1 MLGSL
6 TRTRYNLSLM
16 ASLWLDTIGR
26 IFDAVPDLATP
37 AQVQDGLR
45 EILEDPELCVYWWD
59 WERDCYVGI
68 DGDPDVPEAGPG
80 TVATPVEYDTRR
92 IGMLVHDARLL
103 EAPEFSASFLPMV
116 RIAMERDRLHRDL
129 VAKLE
134 QLQASRLRLVRAS
147 DSERRRLERNLHDG
161 AQQRLTTALLT
172 LRALEAEVAGDRG
185 LIALVERTLDELQ
198 CAIEDLREIARGL
211 HPPLLARE
219 GLEAALHA
227 GAARATVPVEL
238 DVRLPGRLPPAVE
251 AAAYYVAAEA
261 ITNTVKHANAS
272 RAWVS
277 AVSAPDTLTMTVRDD
292 GVGGACVE
300 CGTQEATGLGGLV
313 DRVEALGGTLDVVS
327 ADGEGTC
334 LTATFPL
341 SPANEAHQPLTSHTH
356 S

>member
-68 DGDPDVPEAGPG
+68 DGEPEVPEAGPG
-80 TVATPVEYDTRR
+80 TVATAVEYDTRR

-134 QLQASRLRLVRAS
+134 QLQACGCASSGRATAS
-147 DSERRRLERNLHDG
+147 AGGLSG
-161 AQQRLTTALLT
+161 TSTTA
-172 LRALEAEVAGDRG
+172 RSSVSRPRCSPCGRW
-185 LIALVERTLDELQ
+185 RP
-198 CAIEDLREIARGL
+198 RS
-211 HPPLLARE
+211 
-219 GLEAALHA
+219 
-227 GAARATVPVEL
+227 RATV
-238 DVRLPGRLPPAVE
+238 G
-251 AAAYYVAAEA
+251 
-261 ITNTVKHANAS
+261 
-272 RAWVS
+272 
-277 AVSAPDTLTMTVRDD
+277 
-292 GVGGACVE
+292 
-300 CGTQEATGLGGLV
+300 
-313 DRVEALGGTLDVVS
+313 
-327 ADGEGTC
+327 
-334 LTATFPL
+334 
-341 SPANEAHQPLTSHTH
+341 
-356 S
+356 